1 MTRARHPKKEIE
13 AALRH
18 AALHG
23 WRVEQ
28 AKGNG
33 HAWGRIYCPDND
45 KECRCGEFCVSSV
58 WSTPKNPGN
67 HANAIRRI
75 VDNCSHQREVTTL
88 RVLQFRT

>member
-28 AKGNG
+28 ANGNG
-33 HAWGRIYCPDND
+33 HAWGRICCPDND

-58 WSTPKNPGN
+58 WSTPRNPGN

-75 VDNCSHQREVTTL
+75 VDHCSHQREGTML
-88 RVLQFRT
+88 RVRQRRT